1 MTASNLALFPASYI
15 QLPCQSHFFFIGGG
29 GLSTFKLGVQDYE
42 KYLKVKLII
51 CSGHIWYGQKKRNHS
66 S

>member
-1 MTASNLALFPASYI
+1 MHSLIFKIGFDPLKRAL
-15 QLPCQSHFFFIGGG
+15 QSLKEAAFR
-29 GLSTFKLGVQDYE
+29 LGVQDYE